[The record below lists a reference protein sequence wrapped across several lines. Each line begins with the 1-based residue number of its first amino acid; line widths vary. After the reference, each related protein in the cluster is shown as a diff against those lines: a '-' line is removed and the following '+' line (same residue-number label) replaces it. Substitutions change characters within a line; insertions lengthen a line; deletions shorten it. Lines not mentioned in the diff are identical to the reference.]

1 MRAERR
7 AATPA
12 ASAPASKGGRW
23 QTLAL
28 TVAQWPIATRIVLL
42 ALLPLLA
49 LGMAGGLWLRGQMQQ
64 ALWGGFDQA
73 LQDKAQRVAAR
84 LQLGPRAD
92 LQEAPGSADEFSAI
106 YSGWYWRATLNQQ
119 VLRSRSL
126 WDMDSLPMEPSP
138 VSAAMPLHVARGPV
152 QEPLLSRTVDLSIG
166 EPPQPVRLTV
176 YGPAAA
182 TWASLQRMD
191 QTLTLAGAALVLL
204 AVALCWLQVRVGLA
218 PLRRL
223 EALLATIRNPNSTAQ
238 AGDWGDVQAMLA
250 APTGRDLQPLQAE
263 LASLWEHNARVVAR
277 ARAHASDLN
286 HALKKPL
293 ALLSGQ
299 ASGGAAVPAADVQ
312 RQVQA
317 MAQVID
323 RYQART
329 FSDALHMQA
338 GVHPATAAQPVD
350 VAQCVAEVVRM
361 MERLHAD
368 QSLAWTLQVPDSAAP
383 LWRGERTD
391 LEEVL
396 GNLLDN
402 AGKWAASEVHIGL
415 GVEGGGATQSPRVV
429 LHIEDD
435 GPGMAP
441 HQLQAAGQRGLRFDD
456 AVQGSGLGLHIATQ
470 MVQAYGGELSLGKS
484 ASLKGLSVHV
494 VLPGVQAAQRSR
506 KSQAH

>member
-1 MRAERR
+1 MCAEKRR
-7 AATPA
+7 TAPA
-12 ASAPASKGGRW
+12 APAPASKGGRW
-23 QTLAL
+23 QTLTL
-28 TVAQWPIATRIVLL
+28 SVAQWPIATRIVLL

-84 LQLGPRAD
+84 LQLGPRMD
-92 LQEAPGSADEFSAI
+92 LQEAPGTADEFSAI
-106 YSGWYWRATLNQQ
+106 YSGWYWRATLNEQ

-126 WDMDSLPMEPSP
+126 WDMDNLPTEARP
-138 VSAAMPLHVARGPV
+138 VSDSMPLHRALGPM
-152 QEPLLSRTVDLSIG
+152 QEPLLARTVDLSVG

-176 YGPAAA
+176 YGPATA
-182 TWASLQRMD
+182 TWASLQRID
-191 QTLTLAGAALVLL
+191 QTLALAGAALVLL

-223 EALLATIRNPNSTAQ
+223 EALLATIRNPSSAAQ
-238 AGDWGDVQAMLA
+238 EGALVDVQAMLA

-293 ALLSGQ
+293 ALLSAQ
-299 ASGGAAVPAADVQ
+299 ASSDAAVPAADVQ

-338 GVHPATAAQPVD
+338 AMHPATAAQPVD

-368 QSLAWTLQVPDSAAP
+368 QALEWTLQVQDGAPP

-402 AGKWAASEVHIGL
+402 AGKWAASAVHIGL
-415 GVEGGGATQSPRVV
+415 AMEEGDAAQPPHVV
-429 LHIEDD
+429 LQIEDD

-456 AVQGSGLGLHIATQ
+456 SVQGSGLGLHIATQ
-470 MVQAYGGELSLGKS
+470 MVQAYGGDLSLGKS
-484 ASLKGLSVHV
+484 ALLKGLSVRV
-494 VLPGVQAAQRSR
+494 VLPGVQAAQRPR
-506 KSQAH
+506 KA